1 MRRNTKS
8 MAGHATCTSATSLL
22 VSAPLPTPPQPGL
35 GPWRSSIN
43 TRHLS
48 SSRRVQAQLR
58 RLYLDTLTQD
68 LTTLMLALSGG
79 EMSQAHRSAHRIKGA
94 AMLTGDTT
102 MVNAM
107 EALQKIWARATCPPT
122 AHP

>member
-1 MRRNTKS
+1 MRRKTNPI
-8 MAGHATCTSATSLL
+8 AGHATCTSATDPLTN
-22 VSAPLPTPPQPGL
+22 APLPPPSLPAL
-35 GPWRSSIN
+35 GQWRSSIS

-48 SSRRVQAQLR
+48 SSRRVQAKLR

-94 AMLTGDTT
+94 AMLTGDTP

-107 EALQKIWARATCPPT
+107 EALQKVWARATSPPT
-122 AHP
+122 SA